1 MCFLLTPRPASSR
14 SGHVLPFISTA
25 DVEWTWLAPATIVC
39 QVVNGGALCC
49 TLQQGGW
56 VLVETILDNSMV
68 EQLSKMIYFQDWR
81 HAMSYTLP
89 EVGTAS

>member
-14 SGHVLPFISTA
+14 SSHVVQFLFVA
-25 DVEWTWLAPATIVC
+25 DVQLTWLVPATIVC
-39 QVVNGGALCC
+39 WVVNGCALCC

-56 VLVETILDNSMV
+56 VLVETILDNAMV

>member
-1 MCFLLTPRPASSR
+1 MAGTGYHC
-14 SGHVLPFISTA
+14 LPGC
-25 DVEWTWLAPATIVC
+25 EWLC
-39 QVVNGGALCC
+39 LCC

-56 VLVETILDNSMV
+56 VLVETILDNTMV